1 MILDLG
7 LENDRLYDGLDRPVL
22 AGKPT
27 LTVAPEDAMAVM
39 YRNLIGMEG
48 AGLLDREEV
57 VLTGG
62 MAIWAYLAVFH
73 FLHGKT
79 KRVYYQDGRGQKV
92 LVAAHG

>member
-1 MILDLG
+1 MILDLSLANDVLYEG
-7 LENDRLYDGLDRPVL
+7 LERPLL

-27 LTVAPEDAMAVM
+27 LTAAPEDAMAVL
-39 YRNLIGMEG
+39 YRNLVGMEK
-48 AGLLDREEV
+48 AGLLDREEI

-62 MAIWAYLAVFH
+62 MAIWAFLAVFH

-79 KRVYYQDGRGQKV
+79 KRVYYEDGRGQKV

>member
-1 MILDLG
+1 VILDVSLA
-7 LENDRLYDGLDRPVL
+7 NDNLYEGLDRPVL

-27 LTVAPEDAMAVM
+27 LTAAPEDAIAILF
-39 YRNLIGMEG
+39 RNLVRMEC
-48 AGLLDREEV
+48 AGLFDRDEI

-62 MAIWAYLAVFH
+62 MAIWAYLAIFH

-79 KRVYYQDGRGQKV
+79 KRVYYQDGRGNKI